1 MLATLNDVLKPA
13 QAGRYA
19 VGLFN
24 TTDTDML
31 QAAIEAAEEA
41 RSPIIIGT
49 AEVLLPYGE
58 LPLIAPAGIAYVP
71 VAGAPTVVMEG
82 AGGAVCLGVAVTP
95 QEELEPGELMLYSA
109 GGASIVL
116 KNSGKVLI
124 NGREVS

>member
-1 MLATLNDVLKPA
+1 MWINEYMTGRSFSAAGASAGEIRSANNGNVSVSATRD
-13 QAGRYA
+13 
-19 VGLFN
+19 
-24 TTDTDML
+24 
-31 QAAIEAAEEA
+31 
-41 RSPIIIGT
+41 
-49 AEVLLPYGE
+49 YGA

-82 AGGAVCLGVAVTP
+82 AGGAVCLGVAVMP
-95 QEELEPGELMLYSA
+95 QEELQPGELMLYSA

>member
-1 MLATLNDVLKPA
+1 MWINEYMTGRSFSAAGASAGEIRSANNGNVSVSATRD
-13 QAGRYA
+13 
-19 VGLFN
+19 
-24 TTDTDML
+24 
-31 QAAIEAAEEA
+31 
-41 RSPIIIGT
+41 
-49 AEVLLPYGE
+49 YGA
-58 LPLIAPAGIAYVP
+58 LPLIAPAGIAPAGIAYVP

-95 QEELEPGELMLYSA
+95 QEELQPGELMLYSA